1 MFDSDEACVRSLIL
15 LKVDVR
21 PILQFWSAGARIYT
35 HTLYSHYLH
44 ALMRH
49 LKPWLVELI
58 WFAATAILVVLVLLP
73 IRQQIYGFPFERA
86 NILFIIGFVTLIR
99 WFLFLSSTPFNRTH
113 WVKIILGM
121 GSIWLGI
128 YALRQFSFF
137 QTFIDE
143 KGIEST
149 IIPAGSTNNQWC
161 IF

>member
-1 MFDSDEACVRSLIL
+1 
-15 LKVDVR
+15 
-21 PILQFWSAGARIYT
+21 
-35 HTLYSHYLH
+35 
-44 ALMRH
+44 MRH

-143 KGIEST
+143 KGIESKSACKVLDLASKSV
-149 IIPAGSTNNQWC
+149 IFAWFAAFKVAKSC
-161 IF
+161 IEASCFSRFSL

>member
-1 MFDSDEACVRSLIL
+1 
-15 LKVDVR
+15 
-21 PILQFWSAGARIYT
+21 
-35 HTLYSHYLH
+35 
-44 ALMRH
+44 MRY

-73 IRQQIYGFPFERA
+73 IRQMIYGFPFERA

-143 KGIEST
+143 KGIESITQHLSNEDQVAMSKYIISEYIFFAVGT
-149 IIPAGSTNNQWC
+149 IIVC
-161 IF
+161 IMMPFRMLISVWRTYNLNKV